1 MLEAWLIWVY
11 RRYEGPRVGDTQ
23 SSIAA
28 GGGRLAR
35 EVAANRTSAPRPT
48 ADNRNSARSV
58 HRTFCLDCCVVVEE
72 LPQKLFK
79 EQKGLDEQA
88 QQSPLKVQNLT
99 RRQLEEY
106 TVAEFEAGDVV
117 KRFFRRMDKFLL
129 KVDQVTST
137 ESSSFS

>member
-11 RRYEGPRVGDTQ
+11 RRYEVPRVGDTQ

-79 EQKGLDEQA
+79 EQK
-88 QQSPLKVQNLT
+88 
-99 RRQLEEY
+99 
-106 TVAEFEAGDVV
+106 
-117 KRFFRRMDKFLL
+117 RFG
-129 KVDQVTST
+129 
-137 ESSSFS
+137 